1 MENKIAKNRKSPQNE
16 DQLIN
21 AYLQRNP
28 SAKKADGLDVTAV
41 IAKDGTKGHGL
52 MPEEYNRSHDT
63 DYHRVKNFIPDSEL
77 KKK

>member
-21 AYLQRNP
+21 AYLQQNP
-28 SAKKADGLDVTAV
+28 SAKRADGLDVAAV
-41 IAKDGTKGHGL
+41 IAKDGTRGHGL